1 MFYNR
6 GMEKRWKIPL
16 RSLEVFEAA
25 ARLGGAAPAAR
36 ELGITRSAVGQ
47 HLRNL
52 EDRIGAPLFERG
64 ARPARPTR
72 AARRLLPTVTKA
84 LDMMNLACV
93 EIARRES
100 GRVVIA
106 APPTDASVWL
116 IPRTMEFCRRHPDI
130 RLSVQSDAAAADFD
144 ADEAD
149 AALRYGGG
157 EHPGLY
163 WEKLADEFVA
173 PLCAPRYFR
182 ENPVAD
188 ADDLLHCALI
198 DGRAEGGMGEC
209 EWQGWLSRLGVD
221 GEPQNIVMSANRVD
235 QVLSLARAGWGIALG
250 HGLLAID
257 DLRNGL
263 LAPALPFSLPT
274 GRAHYFVCP
283 HSARKNPGV
292 SRFADWLRAEF
303 EDHRRAMREFF
314 PPPRKPVKRKSKARV
329 KR

>member
-1 MFYNR
+1 
-6 GMEKRWKIPL
+6 MERRWKIPL

-25 ARLGGAAPAAR
+25 ARLGGASAAAR
-36 ELGITRSAVGQ
+36 ELNITRSAVGQ

-52 EDRIGAPLFERG
+52 EERMGAPLFERG

-84 LDMMNLACV
+84 LDMMNSACLDV
-93 EIARRES
+93 ARRES
-100 GRVVIA
+100 GRVVIS

-116 IPRTMEFCRRHPDI
+116 IPRTMEFCRKNLDI
-130 RLSVQSDAAAADFD
+130 RLSVQSGLAAADFD

-149 AALRYGGG
+149 AALRYGVGG
-157 EHPGLY
+157 HPGLY

-173 PLCAPRYFR
+173 PLCAPDYLR

-188 ADDLLHCALI
+188 AGDLMVRALI
-198 DGRAEGGMGEC
+198 DGRAEDGMGEC
-209 EWQGWLSRLGVD
+209 EWRGWLSRLGAE

-235 QVLSLARAGWGIALG
+235 QLLSLARAGWGIALG

-303 EDHRRAMREFF
+303 ENHKRVMREFF
-314 PPPRKPVKRKSKARV
+314 PPPRKSVRRKKTGRPAPVGS
-329 KR
+329 